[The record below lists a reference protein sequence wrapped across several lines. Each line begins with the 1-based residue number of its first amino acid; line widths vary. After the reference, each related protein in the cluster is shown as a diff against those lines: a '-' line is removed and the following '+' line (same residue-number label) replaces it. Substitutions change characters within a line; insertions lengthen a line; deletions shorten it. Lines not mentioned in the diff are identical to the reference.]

1 MTAAEDLPYTT
12 LGVIAAADPTPS
24 TISIR
29 PIHNRPPLVTIHPD
43 GTLEYGPDYTPDEAA
58 RVFWDAMA
66 ARAQSMDALYGRGL
80 SESVNEHL
88 AAGGKAEAAIER
100 VQRVCHDLPY
110 EHARR
115 VLAALDGDQPAT

>member
-1 MTAAEDLPYTT
+1 MAKPNPFVYSGSIT
-12 LGVIAAADPTPS
+12 AADPLPGN
-24 TISIR
+24 IVIR
-29 PIHNRPPLVTIHPD
+29 PVHNRPPLVTIHPD

-66 ARAQSMDALYGRGL
+66 ARAQSMETLYGRGL
-80 SESVNEHL
+80 SESVNQHL
-88 AAGGKAEAAIER
+88 AAGEKAEAAIER
-100 VQRVCHDLPY
+100 VQRVCHDLPH